1 MSESETQ
8 QNQQINGLKTG
19 RLNPNVLRVSSQGTS
34 RLDPSLIPHNEP
46 TLATIEPVRY
56 SATGILNAGSQALSS
71 LIESQLFY
79 IQGETDAKDV
89 EIQLFANPEDPLTN
103 TEKALITFSYQLGYD
118 KQQKELLYA
127 DNSFLKVIA
136 LSAWKAN
143 RLIPFGKNINVKS
156 GQIDA
161 EVVVNQVHANFLN
174 LPLAVNLSHLSRDEI
189 EELMNLENRIVLHTL
204 EVGNSGII
212 VPVGVFGKLHLG
224 YKTPE
229 FSPVKERRGVIT
241 NDIEDLVTHEGEK
254 IFPALRKIA
263 ARTAREMWPLYFKFL
278 KDFGKDMVH
287 QEAKGEAISLFD
299 ISAEEVGGNIFDINE
314 DSGEGVIEVIEEKI
328 VPVYGPSFFNPSNP
342 KLKDFD
348 KFVKELMFKRTGAI
362 YEVTSKFESDQQ
374 PETLEIELL
383 SSIYTIPKKE
393 LIKLGIES
401 LSDIDGIVNLRN
413 HNILIGN
420 EIYHFDVRGALIT
433 EGIESK
439 KSAKKVY
446 INNVAIEGFFNR
458 IHGVRNDEFSLER
471 LTDLENDEIKV
482 QINNGIVDLIYLAN
496 VDSSSTQGHIVRF
509 YQDSGKSIG
518 DRMNEILGIQ
528 EVIQRR
534 IKKEIAAKKSESQ
547 KGILTKTTELLT
559 GGPKRA
565 KITSVFDPSLILASG
580 NVDKKHMESYGEGGF
595 VTVGLYV
602 KTSEIEKVA
611 PQLLPYLLAGDEKTF
626 LAKAHLTWQTNTTLD
641 LVQKT
646 QITDRRFDTN
656 FKFSSPGQI
665 ERAFNEETRSRSI
678 SLLRVI
684 KGFVESP
691 ESIAAAT
698 KYASLRQ

>member
-263 ARTAREMWPLYFKFL
+263 ARTAREMWPLYFKF
-278 KDFGKDMVH
+278 
-287 QEAKGEAISLFD
+287 
-299 ISAEEVGGNIFDINE
+299 
-314 DSGEGVIEVIEEKI
+314 
-328 VPVYGPSFFNPSNP
+328 
-342 KLKDFD
+342 LKDFD

-626 LAKAHLTWQTNTTLD
+626 L
-641 LVQKT
+641 
-646 QITDRRFDTN
+646 
-656 FKFSSPGQI
+656 
-665 ERAFNEETRSRSI
+665 
-678 SLLRVI
+678 
-684 KGFVESP
+684 
-691 ESIAAAT
+691 
-698 KYASLRQ
+698 